1 MPDAAVC
8 VVIASNLYRDRSKL
22 FARNG
27 GTYPFTLIPGAGPKT
42 SLHYHIFSS
51 GLSGD
56 AMRLDRE
63 ASLCTSDVSS
73 ARPTALRISMVRVRV
88 GKARSAPARAQRQW
102 QDIFLTQVLVGWPT
116 IVYDMPTA
124 PTFPTPR
131 IMDGLLM
138 GLYDPY
144 IEIGDLAV
152 LFTKRLPASASCL
165 EAADNPV
172 GVIAT

>member
-1 MPDAAVC
+1 
-8 VVIASNLYRDRSKL
+8 
-22 FARNG
+22 
-27 GTYPFTLIPGAGPKT
+27 
-42 SLHYHIFSS
+42 
-51 GLSGD
+51 
-56 AMRLDRE
+56 
-63 ASLCTSDVSS
+63 
-73 ARPTALRISMVRVRV
+73 MVRVRV

>member
-1 MPDAAVC
+1 
-8 VVIASNLYRDRSKL
+8 
-22 FARNG
+22 
-27 GTYPFTLIPGAGPKT
+27 
-42 SLHYHIFSS
+42 
-51 GLSGD
+51 
-56 AMRLDRE
+56 
-63 ASLCTSDVSS
+63 
-73 ARPTALRISMVRVRV
+73 MVRVRV

-124 PTFPTPR
+124 ATFPTPR